1 MSLSNKTKINTIEVF
16 IFDFDGVLTNNL
28 VYLNS
33 QGLESVAC
41 SRADGLAFDALRKLE
56 KPVYIF
62 STEKNQVVSERAKK
76 LQVPVLQGVGNKA
89 NALRDLIKKE
99 GFSPKNIF
107 YIGNDLN
114 DYHAMKLCGHTAC
127 PADSHDKIKEVS
139 NIVLKRNGGDGI
151 VRELLEDLLG
161 LDLIKILY

>member
-1 MSLSNKTKINTIEVF
+1 M
-16 IFDFDGVLTNNL
+16 
-28 VYLNS
+28 NS
-33 QGLESVAC
+33 EGKESVVC

-56 KPVYIF
+56 KSVYIF
-62 STEKNQVVSERAKK
+62 STEKNQVVSKRAEK
-76 LQVPVLQGVGNKA
+76 LKIPVLQGIDNKA
-89 NALRDLIKKE
+89 NALKKMVKKE
-99 GFSPKNIF
+99 DFNFKNIF

-114 DYHAMKLCGHTAC
+114 DYQAMKLCGYTAC